1 MTSSLQLR
9 LAWRLGIAFAV
20 IILVTVLALF
30 LHRRAGVADMPSETL
45 GEVLDHIASGLSRG
59 PDGSPRLN
67 LEEDDGH
74 FDYAIVAADGRI
86 LLASSN
92 PPPPAPEAWQSGYLS
107 GEGAGGPRVL
117 GYTHAD
123 SVFGR
128 VEIRVSMDKSQAGWG
143 FGLLFRELRDE
154 MLPVLLPA
162 LFAAIVIGTLTLRW
176 GLRPLQN
183 LAAEAGRITASE
195 SQRRLSLAGLP
206 RELEPPVRAINAAL
220 DRLDSGFRAQR
231 DFTADAA
238 HQLRTPLAIL
248 TAHLDTL
255 DDQSVAAPLRQDVA
269 RMGRLVDQMLLVAEL
284 EALTVKPE
292 ERTDLSALAGEVA
305 EAAAPLAVSRGR
317 SVSLVGAERRVVV
330 NGNHDALH
338 HALRNLVDNA
348 IGHTPEGT
356 AVEIE
361 VRQVPPGLA
370 VRDHGRGVAQADR
383 DRLFQRFWRG
393 DREGERIGS
402 RGAGLGLAIVRRIAD
417 THGARLSVADAPGGG
432 AVFAIEFPPGRT

>member
-1 MTSSLQLR
+1 MNTSLQAR
-9 LAWRLGIAFAV
+9 LAWRLGLVFAV
-20 IILVTVLALF
+20 IILATVLALF
-30 LHRRAGVADMPSETL
+30 LHRRAGVADMPGETL
-45 GEVLDHIASGLSRG
+45 GEVLDHIGSGLSRG

-67 LEEDDGH
+67 LEEDDGR
-74 FDYAIVAADGRI
+74 FDYAIVAADGHI
-86 LLASSN
+86 LLASDN
-92 PPPPAPEAWQSGYLS
+92 PPPPAPAGWQSGYLS
-107 GEGAGGPRVL
+107 GEQAGGARVL

-128 VEIRVSMDKSQAGWG
+128 VEIRVAMDRSQANWG
-143 FGLLFRELRDE
+143 FGLLLRELRDE

-162 LFAAIVIGTLTLRW
+162 FFAAIVIGTLTLRW
-176 GLRPLQN
+176 GLRPLQK

-195 SQRRLSLAGLP
+195 SQRRLSMAGLP
-206 RELEPPVRAINAAL
+206 RELGPPVRAINAAL

-248 TAHLDTL
+248 AAHLDTL
-255 DDQSVAAPLRQDVA
+255 RDQSVAAPLRQDVA

-292 ERTDLSALAGEVA
+292 ERTDLSTLASEVA
-305 EAAAPLAVSRGR
+305 EAVAPLAVSRGR
-317 SVSLVGAERRVVV
+317 SVSLAGVGRPVVV
-330 NGNHDALH
+330 KGNHDALH

-348 IGHTPEGT
+348 VSHTPEGT

-361 VRQVPPGLA
+361 VRRLPPGVM
-370 VRDHGRGVAQADR
+370 VRDHGPGVSARDR

-393 DREGERIGS
+393 DREREPIGG

-417 THGARLSVADAPGGG
+417 SHGARLSVADAPEGG
-432 AVFAIEFPPGRT
+432 AIFAIEFPAAGT